1 MTFLRKKSPF
11 SHPKPFFSHR
21 PCFFQISPIFL
32 SDFPYLYCVKCHIMS
47 YVILSSREKSLFQKI
62 IPFDDTFFTL
72 LVLSRASDNT
82 TSQNIGGRGAWAVP
96 HLKFWGDG
104 PIQSP

>member
-82 TSQNIGGRGAWAVP
+82 TSQNIGRDGCMDRPPPQIFGGR
-96 HLKFWGDG
+96 
-104 PIQSP
+104 